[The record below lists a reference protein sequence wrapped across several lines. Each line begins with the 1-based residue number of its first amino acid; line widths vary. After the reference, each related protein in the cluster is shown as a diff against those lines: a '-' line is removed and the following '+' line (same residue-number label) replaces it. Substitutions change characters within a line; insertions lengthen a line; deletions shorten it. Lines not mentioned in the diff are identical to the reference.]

1 MSNNIKK
8 NLHGNTAITV
18 ICGIAGV
25 FIGAFL
31 VFIIMYANNSSL
43 KIDREKTEAERT
55 ATAESETS
63 VPTSGKDQNADKKSS
78 DFNINYHNK
87 SSVAMPQGSS
97 AVADAVAKVA
107 PAVVNIDTTMTTR
120 VYNTHGFGFVDPFD
134 YQIQEIPRGMGTGII
149 VSQDG
154 IVLTNN
160 HVVKG
165 AKSIKVTLSDK
176 SQHNA
181 SIIGT
186 DPVSDLAILSI
197 QTKERSFPTA
207 SLTNSNTMRIGDWVI
222 ALGNPL
228 GVGQTATLG
237 ILSARNRT
245 LSDSNVDLRNLLQT
259 DAAINP
265 GNSGGPL
272 INLKGEVIG
281 INTAIIR
288 SAQGIGFAIP
298 AETAY
303 TVMKELRAHGR
314 VSRPYLGIEMAD
326 LTQPA
331 RSYLGLDSN
340 IKGVIV
346 GRVLQGGPANKS
358 GIKSNDV
365 IVSINGT
372 ETSNAADL
380 QAFVRSLKVGSIAT
394 VKLWRDGTEKEISV
408 KLEELPSSIFQQS
421 EE

>member
-1 MSNNIKK
+1 MSDKIRKS
-8 NLHGNTAITV
+8 LRGNAAITV

-31 VFIIMYANNSSL
+31 VFIIVYCTPSIKISMEREETEPPTVTAETDNNSARPDKGNNSS
-43 KIDREKTEAERT
+43 
-55 ATAESETS
+55 
-63 VPTSGKDQNADKKSS
+63 N
-78 DFNINYHNK
+78 FNINYNSK
-87 SSVAMPQGSS
+87 SSAVMPKGSS

-120 VYNTHGFGFVDPFD
+120 IYNTHGFGFIDPFD
-134 YQIQEIPRGMGTGII
+134 YQVQEIPRGMGTGII
-149 VSQDG
+149 VSSDG

-160 HVVKG
+160 HVISG

-176 SQHNA
+176 SQHA
-181 SIIGT
+181 AKIIGT
-186 DPVSDLAILSI
+186 DPISDLAILRI
-197 QTKERSFPTA
+197 ETKDRSFPTA
-207 SLTNSNTMRIGDWVI
+207 SLTNSEDMRIGDWVV

-272 INLKGEVIG
+272 INLKGEVVG

-303 TVMKELRAHGR
+303 TVMKELRDHGR
-314 VSRPYLGIEMAD
+314 VSRPYLGIAMAD
-326 LTQPA
+326 LNQPA
-331 RSYLGLDSN
+331 RNYLGLDKN

-346 GRVLQGGPANKS
+346 GRVLQGGPANKG

-372 ETSNAADL
+372 ETPTASDL
-380 QAFVRSLKVGSIAT
+380 QSFMRSLKVGST
-394 VKLWRDGTEKEISV
+394 VTIKLWRDGTEKEVSV
-408 KLEELPSSIFQQS
+408 KLEEQPSSFIQQFS
-421 EE
+421 EP

>member
-1 MSNNIKK
+1 MIDKIRK
-8 NLHGNTAITV
+8 NLHGNAAITV

-31 VFIIMYANNSSL
+31 VFIVIYCTPSIKVSME
-43 KIDREKTEAERT
+43 KEEIDTPPT
-55 ATAESETS
+55 ATETNDS
-63 VPTSGKDQNADKKSS
+63 PVQQDKEKSTSGFD
-78 DFNINYHNK
+78 INYNSK
-87 SSVAMPQGSS
+87 SKAVMPKGSS

-120 VYNTHGFGFVDPFD
+120 VYSTHGFGFIDPFD
-134 YQIQEIPRGMGTGII
+134 YQVQEIPRGMGTGII
-149 VSQDG
+149 VSSDG

-160 HVVKG
+160 HVISG

-176 SQHNA
+176 SQHSA
-181 SIIGT
+181 QIIGT
-186 DPVSDLAILSI
+186 DPVSDLAILRI
-197 QTKERSFPTA
+197 ENKERSFPTA
-207 SLTNSNTMRIGDWVI
+207 SLTNSENMRIGDWVV

-303 TVMKELRAHGR
+303 TVMKELRDHGR
-314 VSRPYLGIEMAD
+314 VSRPYLGIAMAD
-326 LTQPA
+326 LNQPA
-331 RSYLGLDSN
+331 RNYLGLDKN
-340 IKGVIV
+340 IQGVIV
-346 GRVLQGGPANKS
+346 GQVLPNGPASKG

-372 ETSNAADL
+372 ETPTASEL
-380 QAFVRSLKVGSIAT
+380 QSFMRSLKVGST
-394 VKLWRDGTEKEISV
+394 VTIKLWRDGTEKEVSV
-408 KLEELPSSIFQQS
+408 KLEEQPSSLFRQFR
-421 EE
+421 EP

>member
-1 MSNNIKK
+1 MSSNIKK

-43 KIDREKTEAERT
+43 KINREESEAKRTATTEAE
-55 ATAESETS
+55 TS
-63 VPTSGKDQNADKKSS
+63 APSTDSTPNKGGNSA
-78 DFNINYHNK
+78 DFNIKYSNK
-87 SSVAMPQGSS
+87 SGAAMPQGSS

-160 HVVKG
+160 HVVRG

-197 QTKERSFPTA
+197 QTKDRSFPTA
-207 SLTNSNTMRIGDWVI
+207 ALTNSNTMRIGDWVI

-303 TVMKELRAHGR
+303 TVMKELRANGK

-331 RSYLGLDSN
+331 RSYLGLDKN

-372 ETSNAADL
+372 ETPNAADL
-380 QAFVRSLKVGSIAT
+380 QSFVRSLKVGSTAT

-408 KLEELPSSIFQQS
+408 QLEELPSSLFQQRD
-421 EE
+421 E